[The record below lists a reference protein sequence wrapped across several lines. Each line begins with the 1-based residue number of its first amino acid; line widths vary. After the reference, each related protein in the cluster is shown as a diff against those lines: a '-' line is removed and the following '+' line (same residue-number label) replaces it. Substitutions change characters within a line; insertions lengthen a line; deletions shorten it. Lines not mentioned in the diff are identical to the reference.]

1 MLPFRTELRNSPK
14 EQTIKIYLN
23 DTSLGVKFKNL
34 IENIKGVRIV
44 EVQESI
50 SRNRVEENVTVF
62 RKENISI
69 NILKNKIDVFLSG
82 YFEKV
87 GI

>member
-34 IENIKGVRIV
+34 LENIKGVRIV